1 MYAGADMPEVKR
13 SNSMDAERL
22 FHGLPFLRRQRGG
35 AMNTEQW
42 FAYLNNLT
50 DEELERAFVGMN
62 VKVVMQAGKIVKVI
76 NSAY

>member
-1 MYAGADMPEVKR
+1 
-13 SNSMDAERL
+13 MDVSRLLQGSPVLGRTER
-22 FHGLPFLRRQRGG
+22 GV
-35 AMNTEQW
+35 MNTEQW
-42 FAYLNNLT
+42 FKYLNSLT